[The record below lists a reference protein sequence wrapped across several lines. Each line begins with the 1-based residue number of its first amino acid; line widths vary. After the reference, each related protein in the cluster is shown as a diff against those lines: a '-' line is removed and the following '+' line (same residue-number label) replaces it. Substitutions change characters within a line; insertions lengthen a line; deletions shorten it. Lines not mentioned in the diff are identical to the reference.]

1 LKVGA
6 TELLQIYDSDRYTEL
21 PVDILRQEKI
31 TLPGLRQV
39 DTLVIQPKLKTEGI
53 FRRTGDVLIWVT
65 DDQNRVPVK
74 FVTSIA
80 LGQVTAEL
88 VSSDVQRQG
97 EAELKK

>member
-1 LKVGA
+1 MHA
-6 TELLQIYDSDRYTEL
+6 N
-21 PVDILRQEKI
+21 
-31 TLPGLRQV
+31 
-39 DTLVIQPKLKTEGI
+39 TEGI

-65 DDQNRVPVK
+65 DDQYRVPVK

-97 EAELKK
+97 AAELEK